1 MRQRLN
7 HVISPSIVF
16 WTAGVFLACWF
27 LYSVRGIV
35 AVFLLGLILAA
46 AMAPAIR
53 RMRLW
58 GISRAWSVILLYLVL
73 LLLMTAFLAYFIPVM
88 TSQVEGLASDYSRYS
103 GSLGESFPIFKDWI
117 GNPFP
122 VPSGGIDSASAG
134 NFFGSIFSTTVD
146 VLHGFILLIAMLT
159 IAFYLSIEEKGI
171 RRFFSSVTPDR
182 YQAFVISRAQIVY
195 DKIGHWMLG
204 QFFLMFAVFLS
215 CLILLLALDVPFA
228 FLLAFLAGVLEVV
241 PYIGPIL
248 SAIPAVLLGFTVSP
262 FVGFLVLAGYV
273 VIQQTESHVL
283 VPQVMKRAVGLHPI
297 VVILALL
304 IGAKTGGV
312 IGAILAVPVATGIG
326 VFIKDAFDKK
336 QDPSTGE
343 TPVPASR
350 EGNMTSI

>member
-1 MRQRLN
+1 
-7 HVISPSIVF
+7 
-16 WTAGVFLACWF
+16 
-27 LYSVRGIV
+27 
-35 AVFLLGLILAA
+35 
-46 AMAPAIR
+46 MA
-53 RMRLW
+53 
-58 GISRAWSVILLYLVL
+58 
-73 LLLMTAFLAYFIPVM
+73 
-88 TSQVEGLASDYSRYS
+88 SQVESLASNYSRYAEV
-103 GSLGESFPIFKDWI
+103 LRESFPLLKDWF

-122 VPSGGIDSASAG
+122 ASSGAIDSARVG
-134 NFFGSIFSTTVD
+134 GFFGSVFSTTVD
-146 VLHGFILLIAMLT
+146 VLHGFISLIAMLT

-182 YQAFVISRAQIVY
+182 YQEYVISRAQIVY

-215 CLILLLALDVPFA
+215 CLVLLLSLDVPYA
-228 FLLAFLAGVLEVV
+228 FLLAFLTGILEVV

-262 FVGFLVLAGYV
+262 FVGLLVLAGYI

-336 QDPSTGE
+336 QDSMAGE
-343 TPVPASR
+343 TPDPVSR
-350 EGNMTSI
+350 P